1 MTHEMVTYQA
11 VNWALRRVLADE
23 VDVLF
28 HHVPAKLKA
37 VDNALWK
44 GHARKQGSRGS
55 TQVRG

>member
-1 MTHEMVTYQA
+1 MVTYQA
-11 VNWALRRVLADE
+11 VNRALRRVLADE

-28 HHVPAKLKA
+28 HHVFAKLEA